1 MIEQSVINGL
11 VAGSTYALVALGF
24 GLVFQVCRFFH
35 FAHGA
40 VYATA
45 PYLAYSFIYF
55 GGWSLWAAAPLAI
68 LGSVVLG
75 SGIEVLVYRPIRRAG
90 ASSIVLLLTSL
101 GILIAGQNCISLI
114 FGDETR
120 ILRSSIVVEG
130 LNISGAHITVIQIG
144 IVVTSIFLSI
154 GLWLWL
160 QKSKSGMILRAVA
173 NDSELTSVLGLNS
186 DRIIVVAFAFGS
198 ALAGVAA
205 IFIAYETD
213 LTPLMGFRAILMG
226 VVAVIVG
233 GIGSVPGAL
242 VGGLF
247 VGLVQHLGVWKL
259 PTQWQDAIVFVIL
272 ILFLLL
278 RPQGFLGKPL
288 RRATV

>member
-1 MIEQSVINGL
+1 MIEQSMINGL
-11 VAGSTYALVALGF
+11 VAGSIYALVALGF
-24 GLVFQVCRFFH
+24 GLVFQACRFFH

-68 LGSVVLG
+68 LGSAILG
-75 SGIEVLVYRPIRRAG
+75 SSIEVLVYRPMRMAG
-90 ASSIVLLLTSL
+90 ASSIVLLLASL

-130 LNISGAHITVIQIG
+130 LNISGARITVVQIV

-186 DRIIVVAFAFGS
+186 DRIIVVAFALGS

-213 LTPLMGFRAILMG
+213 LTPMMGFRAILMG

-247 VGLVQHLGVWKL
+247 VGLAQHIGVWKL

-278 RPQGFLGKPL
+278 RPQGFMGKPV
-288 RRATV
+288 RKTAI